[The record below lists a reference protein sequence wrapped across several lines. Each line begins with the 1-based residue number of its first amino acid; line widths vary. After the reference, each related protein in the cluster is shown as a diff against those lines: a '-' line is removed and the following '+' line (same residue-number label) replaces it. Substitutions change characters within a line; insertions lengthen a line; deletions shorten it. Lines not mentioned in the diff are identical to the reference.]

1 MHLEDH
7 RNSRSATDHGITG
20 QQHVQQVSTRRVR
33 QIWDVAIQHH
43 IIRNLTLE
51 CIPRQVVMGKIRTML
66 EHVSSDGRIDS
77 LQILVEIRPGLR
89 DLLLFFGQT
98 VIALEKECVGA
109 LQIGDHQISA
119 FISSSSTP
127 LVSGS
132 FLAMNQ
138 YPRTAITAY
147 RAKVQSGRG
156 YHAAAGRWWRRGS
169 CRSSWRRWP
178 APPQRRGCGS
188 GRSRR

>member
-1 MHLEDH
+1 MTGKLDGMRAVNLLEAIEVRPSMHLEDH

-66 EHVSSDGRIDS
+66 EHVSSDGRIDA

-98 VIALEKECVGA
+98 VVALEKECVGA
-109 LQIGDHQISA
+109 LQIGDQ
-119 FISSSSTP
+119 
-127 LVSGS
+127 L
-132 FLAMNQ
+132 
-138 YPRTAITAY
+138 
-147 RAKVQSGRG
+147 
-156 YHAAAGRWWRRGS
+156 AAGASATATARMRFGKIS
-169 CRSSWRRWP
+169 P
-178 APPQRRGCGS
+178 MTTHIATPHVAQ
-188 GRSRR
+188 